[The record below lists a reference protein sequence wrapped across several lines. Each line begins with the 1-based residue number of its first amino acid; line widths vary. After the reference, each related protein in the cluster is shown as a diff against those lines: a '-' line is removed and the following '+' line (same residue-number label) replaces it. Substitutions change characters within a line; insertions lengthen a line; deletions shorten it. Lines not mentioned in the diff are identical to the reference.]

1 MNNNNQQTE
10 LASPSSSLRGET
22 KQVFFPARFER
33 QLSYYGLYLLK
44 YLQESHPDKSTDSA
58 FIQERADQ
66 AAAVFEQARLEDYSP
81 DGAQELAM
89 ATLLEGLH
97 FSLYNT
103 LVEIL
108 WNEFEDEIE
117 PSDAPVLAIKL
128 LPSFSDILSG
138 YTISDDFAQSPEY
151 DMFYTELTG
160 AVVTYFEQD
169 GI

>member
-10 LASPSSSLRGET
+10 
-22 KQVFFPARFER
+22 
-33 QLSYYGLYLLK
+33 LSYYGLYLLK

-97 FSLYNT
+97 FSPYNT

-108 WNEFEDEIE
+108 WNEFEDEVE
-117 PSDAPVLAIKL
+117 PSNAPALAFKL
-128 LPSFSDILSG
+128 LSTFADIISS

-151 DMFYTELTG
+151 DTLYTELTG
-160 AVVTYFEQD
+160 AIVTYFEQN

>member
-10 LASPSSSLRGET
+10 
-22 KQVFFPARFER
+22 
-33 QLSYYGLYLLK
+33 LSYYGLYLLK
-44 YLQESHPDKSTDSA
+44 YLQENHPDKSNDSA

-66 AAAVFEQARLEDYSP
+66 AAAVFEQVRLEDYSP

-97 FSLYNT
+97 FSPYNT
-103 LVEIL
+103 LIEIL
-108 WNEFEDEIE
+108 WNEFEDEVE
-117 PSDAPVLAIKL
+117 PSDASALALEL
-128 LPSFSDILSG
+128 LSTFADIISG

-151 DMFYTELTG
+151 DTLYTELTG
-160 AVVTYFEQD
+160 AVVTYFEQN